1 MIMEGFAD
9 DWPLERKRSNS
20 SPNLLGLAGDTPLGS
35 DASGDCVGSG
45 ASGAS
50 GAFGAFGASGGSAG
64 SKGSGASDVSSM
76 DKAMHIP
83 YDTLMEAARSMER
96 LHVELE
102 NREQVIRE
110 LVELRARDK
119 NEFEL
124 QVNVLQ
130 GQLLAERSRVRML
143 VQRCDQ
149 DEKLRAMNLVR
160 SPSEGTGSF
169 GSAGNKHRVVTGGV
183 TVLNDALWNNSKT
196 RTPNDL
202 FPLDHGDFMI

>member
-1 MIMEGFAD
+1 MDGYTE

-20 SPNLLGLAGDTPLGS
+20 SPNLLGLSSGDKPLGS
-35 DASGDCVGSG
+35 DVSGDCVGWG
-45 ASGAS
+45 ASGPSRAS
-50 GAFGAFGASGGSAG
+50 GASAG
-64 SKGSGASDVSSM
+64 SKGSGASDVSSI
-76 DKAMHIP
+76 DLAIHIP

-96 LHVELE
+96 LQVELE

-124 QVNVLQ
+124 QMSVLQ

-143 VQRCDQ
+143 VQRSDQ
-149 DEKLRAMNLVR
+149 DQQLRTMNPVS
-160 SPSEGTGSF
+160 SPSGGTGSF
-169 GSAGNKHRVVTGGV
+169 GGAGNKHRAVTGGV

-202 FPLDHGDFMI
+202 FPIDHGDFMI